1 MDRRKP
7 VLIQLADLQKCCALE
22 THRDSSII
30 LTEGAKRI
38 KIFIRFIH
46 GRYKFYVLVHF
57 QDERALDVMPLVAT
71 DVDAAIRPITI
82 SGVGCIEPL
91 NGAQL
96 KRGLYLAFPPI

>member
-7 VLIQLADLQKCCALE
+7 VLIQLTDLQKSGALE

-30 LTEGAKRI
+30 LTEGAKEERI

-46 GRYKFYVLVHF
+46 GRYKFHVLVHF

-71 DVDAAIRPITI
+71 DVDAAIRPKPI
-82 SGVGCIEPL
+82 SGGGCNEPL
-91 NGAQL
+91 NGQS
-96 KRGLYLAFPPI
+96 

>member
-30 LTEGAKRI
+30 LTEGAKES
-38 KIFIRFIH
+38 
-46 GRYKFYVLVHF
+46 RYSSDSSMVDKFHVLVHF

-71 DVDAAIRPITI
+71 DVDAAIRPKPI
-82 SGVGCIEPL
+82 SGGGCIEPL

-96 KRGLYLAFPPI
+96 KRGLYSAFPLI